1 MSADHQVTSA
11 NAGEPGPAGKA
22 KGKVPEEK
30 TNMKKGGGFGSKG
43 KEADE
48 EDERDRVA
56 PNMGAGTHQATWD
69 PRKEEKD
76 SKEKGEGR
84 ESRQEDKR
92 ERWADWE
99 DDEGEEEGEKE
110 QETEKETRQETE
122 QEELTRNHR
131 VWTRKQAGGA

>member
-1 MSADHQVTSA
+1 M
-11 NAGEPGPAGKA
+11 
-22 KGKVPEEK
+22 
-30 TNMKKGGGFGSKG
+30 

-56 PNMGAGTHQATWD
+56 PNMGAGGSYPQATWD

-84 ESRQEDKR
+84 KQTRRQ

-99 DDEGEEEGEKE
+99 DDDGEEEGEKE

-131 VWTRKQAGGA
+131 V